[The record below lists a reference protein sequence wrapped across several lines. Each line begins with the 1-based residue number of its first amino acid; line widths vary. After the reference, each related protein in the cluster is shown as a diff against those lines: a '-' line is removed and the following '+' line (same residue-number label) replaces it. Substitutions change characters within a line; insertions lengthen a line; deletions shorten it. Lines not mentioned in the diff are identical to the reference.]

1 MDWLKGCQKKFSS
14 AKGDQMSRI
23 VAGMASSHGGFALR
37 DPSEWDVLRERNRAH
52 YKRRYGVEP
61 PIHPKIAEET
71 MEVRQSRY
79 KRVADGLNVLREKLR
94 EKNPDALILIGDDQG
109 ENYKEDNLP
118 QIVLYLGGEIF
129 ITQRQEGHRARG
141 NRYSCHSSLAEDLL
155 SGLVEEEFDIAI
167 SRVFPNSELISHAHA
182 SVLEAVM
189 PEANIPIVL
198 IFLNAIHTPAVSP
211 ARCYALGQAIRA
223 VLDRRPSDERLMIYA
238 SGGLSHFTAGYPWK
252 AYKGP
257 YTYGSI
263 SEEFDRNTLQ
273 LMAQGAGEQLA
284 RLTSQDLL
292 DNGDIELRTWIVLL
306 GAVGNT
312 PAHVLAYEPFYS
324 GIMGLGV
331 AYWDLEDPN
340 IPQSVSLSR

>member
-1 MDWLKGCQKKFSS
+1 
-14 AKGDQMSRI
+14 MSRI

-37 DPSEWDVLRERNRAH
+37 DPSEWDVLRERNRAY

-61 PIHPKIAEET
+61 PIHPKIAEESL
-71 MEVRQSRY
+71 EVRQSRY
-79 KRVADGLNVLREKLR
+79 KRVADGLNFLRQKLR
-94 EKNPDALILIGDDQG
+94 EKKPDALILIGDDQD

-118 QIVLYLGGEIF
+118 QLALYLGSEVF
-129 ITQRQEGHRARG
+129 VAQRHDGRRERG
-141 NRYSCHSSLAEDLL
+141 NRYPCHSNLAEELL
-155 SGLVEEEFDIAI
+155 NGLLEREFDIAI

-189 PEANIPIVL
+189 PEANIPIL
-198 IFLNAIHTPAVSP
+198 LLFLNAIHTPAVSP
-211 ARCYALGQAIRA
+211 ARCYRLGQAIRA
-223 VLDRRPSDERLMIYA
+223 VLDRRLSDERLMIYA

-257 YTYGSI
+257 YAYGSI
-263 SEEFDRNTLQ
+263 SEEFDRNNLK
-273 LMAQGAGEQLA
+273 LMAQGKGEQLG

-292 DNGDIELRTWIVLL
+292 DNGDIEMRTWIVLL
-306 GAVGNT
+306 GAVGNI

-340 IPQSVSLSR
+340 INQSVSLSGQDS